1 MKIKEGL
8 VYNKHPGEMIGFT
21 DLGDTNN
28 ELMKLEQGTE
38 HPPIANHVLTIM
50 VRGILF
56 KMEFPYAHFGTQ
68 GATADFLYPIMW
80 EAVRLLEADGIKVL
94 CITAYGDSPNRKFF
108 KMHKTPD
115 LSVPY
120 KAKNPYA
127 KDKQRVYFISDP
139 PHLIKTVRNCWS
151 HSSINGTRHMEV
163 RKSSVVFHVVE
174 PVFFF

>member
-1 MKIKEGL
+1 
-8 VYNKHPGEMIGFT
+8 
-21 DLGDTNN
+21 
-28 ELMKLEQGTE
+28 
-38 HPPIANHVLTIM
+38 
-50 VRGILF
+50 
-56 KMEFPYAHFGTQ
+56 MEFPYAHFGTQ

-174 PVFFF
+174 PVFFFKVNGQHIEWKQLWDVNGKISALSVSSMGLTIAPKLKWEHLQLTTY